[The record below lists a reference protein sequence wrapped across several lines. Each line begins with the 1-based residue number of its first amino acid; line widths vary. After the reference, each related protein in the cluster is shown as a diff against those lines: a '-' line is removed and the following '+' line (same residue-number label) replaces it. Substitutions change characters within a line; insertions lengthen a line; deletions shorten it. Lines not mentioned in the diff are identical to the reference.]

1 MKLRFLIPLLIF
13 HVAFFSANAYSQ
25 LPISDHVIFVIFE
38 NHSYNQIMGNSA
50 APYLNSLVSDS
61 ATALFTQSYAMT
73 HPSQPNYLMLFS
85 GSDQGVT
92 NDDVPKN
99 LPFTSPN
106 LGAALLQ
113 AGRTFAGYS
122 EDLPS
127 IGFNGKSSGDY
138 ARKHN
143 PWVNWQGAETNGI
156 PAALN
161 LPLSSFPSNYDWLP
175 NVSFVI
181 PNQNHDMHNG
191 ADPERINKADAWL
204 KDHLGGYVRWAQSH
218 NSLLIITFDE
228 GSTRAENFLN
238 RIFSLFRDKD
248 EGNGKENNHIFTL
261 FVGEKVTHGSY
272 DQKIDHYR
280 VLRTI
285 EEMYGL
291 PYAGNSATSS
301 AISNIWKKSTAML
314 EKR

>member
-1 MKLRFLIPLLIF
+1 MKLRFLIPLLLF
-13 HVAFFSANAYSQ
+13 HAAFFSANVYSQ
-25 LPISDHVIFVIFE
+25 PPVSDHVIFVIFE

-50 APYLNSLVSDS
+50 APYLNSLISNS